1 MEKEL
6 AQSDLTSKRKVPN
19 TIQKYR
25 FPQIWYFWPWWV
37 KIPSKDFADVTLA
50 IDISDGDGDGGHLQ
64 GGQSRRRLDFENL
77 MFSSPLPYASTLP
90 TSFL

>member
-1 MEKEL
+1 M
-6 AQSDLTSKRKVPN
+6 
-19 TIQKYR
+19 
-25 FPQIWYFWPWWV
+25 

-50 IDISDGDGDGGHLQ
+50 IDISDGDGDGGHLQGGRQ

>member
-64 GGQSRRRLDFENL
+64 GGQSYVLFAP
-77 MFSSPLPYASTLP
+77 PLCEYFTNIIFVNK
-90 TSFL
+90 FLC

>member
-1 MEKEL
+1 M
-6 AQSDLTSKRKVPN
+6 
-19 TIQKYR
+19 
-25 FPQIWYFWPWWV
+25 

-77 MFSSPLPYASTLP
+77 MFSNRDGSRPNEFFKEDGYFVDDVHLNVKGIVRLGK
-90 TSFL
+90 FLKFLAHNT

>member
-1 MEKEL
+1 M
-6 AQSDLTSKRKVPN
+6 
-19 TIQKYR
+19 
-25 FPQIWYFWPWWV
+25 
-37 KIPSKDFADVTLA
+37 IPSEDFADVTLA